1 MAAATGLG
9 LPAPGVRPA
18 SNERCCKMKDEPYLG
33 VLLRSMPYL
42 LSAREPWRTVGGMI
56 GV

>member
-1 MAAATGLG
+1 MTAATGLG
-9 LPAPGVRPA
+9 LPVPGVRPA

-33 VLLRSMPYL
+33 VLLRSKPYL